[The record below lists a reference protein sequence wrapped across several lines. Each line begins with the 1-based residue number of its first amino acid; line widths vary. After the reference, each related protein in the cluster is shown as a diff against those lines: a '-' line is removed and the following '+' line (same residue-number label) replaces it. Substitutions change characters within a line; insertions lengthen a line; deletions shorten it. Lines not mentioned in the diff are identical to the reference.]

1 MFYDAYIVQDDY
13 CQYKVIQSEFTIIT
27 IHHNIIIRVVQRR
40 GASPVV
46 QPTDLLSSHES
57 LSPSSLTDSSHP
69 AASVSDIHTHPP
81 PWSAGWKQAPPP
93 PASAVAVF
101 AAGAVSTEKI
111 VSLLA

>member
-1 MFYDAYIVQDDY
+1 MHTL
-13 CQYKVIQSEFTIIT
+13 YKMITVSIKLSNQNSLELPYTII
-27 IHHNIIIRVVQRR
+27 IIIQVVQRR
-40 GASPVV
+40 GALPVV

-69 AASVSDIHTHPP
+69 AASVSDIHTHLP
-81 PWSAGWKQAPPP
+81 PWSAGWKQGPPP

-101 AAGAVSTEKI
+101 AAEAVSTEKI

>member
-1 MFYDAYIVQDDY
+1 MHTL
-13 CQYKVIQSEFTIIT
+13 YKMITASIKLSNQNSLELPYTII
-27 IHHNIIIRVVQRR
+27 IIIIRVVQRR
-40 GASPVV
+40 GALPVV

-69 AASVSDIHTHPP
+69 AASVSDIHTHLP

-101 AAGAVSTEKI
+101 AAEAVSTEKI